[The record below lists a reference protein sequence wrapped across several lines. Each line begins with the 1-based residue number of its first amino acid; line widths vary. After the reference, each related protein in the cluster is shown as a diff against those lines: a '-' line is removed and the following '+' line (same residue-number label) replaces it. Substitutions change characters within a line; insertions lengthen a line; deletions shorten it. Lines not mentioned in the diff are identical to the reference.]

1 MNPDHMSASAM
12 RRGIT
17 YEVMHGRIRHQVPL
31 TFDRIGVE
39 SVQVMSG
46 VQVEFDRMLK
56 SNTTKR
62 RTHCLLRQGIM
73 LFQLIPT
80 MPEHRLLPLV
90 DKFAE
95 FLNAQ
100 TVFVEIFGVI

>member
-1 MNPDHMSASAM
+1 MGMSEVHVSTPD
-12 RRGIT
+12 RRDRLWLINAFA
-17 YEVMHGRIRHQVPL
+17 VALL
-31 TFDRIGVE
+31 TLLGAAGEALGFDRL
-39 SVQVMSG
+39 
-46 VQVEFDRMLK
+46 LK

-62 RTHCLLRQGIM
+62 RTHSLLRQGIM

-90 DKFAE
+90 EKFAE

-100 TVFVEIFGVI
+100 PLFVEMFGAI